1 MQLCSYKLD
10 CKEYKTEL
18 VPKSMKRVNIFY
30 EQDGL
35 LFSYFRV
42 PNSPKYHIKLSYPL
56 SKLEAD
62 TKEILSH
69 LLSKFLLMSLLLLV
83 VALLFT
89 YYSLKPIREAL
100 NINDEFIK
108 DILHDF
114 NTPIT
119 SMVLNLEMLTPKEK
133 QNPFI
138 KRISQGVD
146 NILFLQNNLKSFLS
160 LSPNEQKVVDVAKL
174 AKERLEFIQNGY
186 PKVKFYYEKRSEL
199 IRESNENFLIRIFDN
214 LLSNAGKYNKKNG
227 EVKLSVY
234 ENKIVITDSGRGI
247 KDVKKVLERYHTEH
261 NRGLGIGLHIV
272 NKLTQELAIRL
283 SIDSKLGEGTQV
295 TLEFPTQVEG

>member
-214 LLSNAGKYNKKNG
+214 LLSNAGKYNKKSG

-295 TLEFPTQVEG
+295 TLEFPTKEG